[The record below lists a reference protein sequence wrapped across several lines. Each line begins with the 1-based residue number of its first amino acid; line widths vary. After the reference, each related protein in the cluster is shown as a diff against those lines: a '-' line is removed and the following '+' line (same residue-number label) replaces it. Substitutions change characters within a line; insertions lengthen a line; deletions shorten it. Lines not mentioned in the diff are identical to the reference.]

1 MRGHWNVTGIGQVLA
16 WQTGYPFAVDFSR
29 GYPRYGP
36 GEFTSN
42 EVLAKGEVDAA
53 LVIAADA
60 VANFPLQAAKRLAEI
75 PLIAIDPHQTPTT
88 ELADVLLPCSIAG
101 IEAEG
106 TGYRMDGVPIRV
118 KKVIEAPEGCLS
130 DKEIL
135 ERLLVRCKELK
146 GKKKA

>member
-29 GYPRYGP
+29 GFPRYGP

-42 EVLAKGEVDAA
+42 EVLARGEVDAA
-53 LVIAADA
+53 LVIAADVA
-60 VANFPLQAAKRLAEI
+60 ANFPLQAAKRLAEI
-75 PLIAIDPHQTPTT
+75 PVIAIDPHQTPTT

-118 KKVIEAPEGCLS
+118 KRVMEAPGGCFS

-135 ERLLVRCKELK
+135 ERLLSKVRELK
-146 GKKKA
+146 AKQK